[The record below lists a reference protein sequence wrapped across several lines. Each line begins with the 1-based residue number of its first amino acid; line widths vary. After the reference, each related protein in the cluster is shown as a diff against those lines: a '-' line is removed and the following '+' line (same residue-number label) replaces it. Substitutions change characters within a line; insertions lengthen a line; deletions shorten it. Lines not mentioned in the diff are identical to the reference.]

1 MLRIIKRLRNYMQCC
16 NNMELTKE
24 DNQMAK
30 GLAIIG
36 MVALHLFC
44 RLGKLPYTPVVYIG
58 GTPLIYYIGL
68 FGDLCVPI
76 YCFCSGYAHYL
87 LMQKHGEKYPQ
98 VMLRKIG
105 SFLKNYWVV
114 LILFTFLGLL
124 FDKTNTIPGSLGTF
138 LGNFFLVKMNYNGAW
153 WFVLTYIILTIISP
167 IIIKIVNRI
176 DIMLLVVISGGI
188 YFICYIFRFVYSLPI
203 SSIPLSWLWNQTILV
218 GTSQFAYIVG
228 MLCRKENVITCL
240 KKRMGDLEKFR
251 KIIILVF
258 PMVLFCFHCVI
269 QSAIVAPITGLGT
282 LICFYLWNKPK
293 WIEKTFLFLGKHS
306 TNIWLIHMFFY
317 ARLFTNFVF
326 VAKYPILIFALM
338 MSVCIGVSYIIQKC
352 MLLSDKICF

>member
-138 LGNFFLVKMNYNGAW
+138 LGNFFLVKMNYN
-153 WFVLTYIILTIISP
+153 
-167 IIIKIVNRI
+167 
-176 DIMLLVVISGGI
+176 
-188 YFICYIFRFVYSLPI
+188 
-203 SSIPLSWLWNQTILV
+203 
-218 GTSQFAYIVG
+218 
-228 MLCRKENVITCL
+228 
-240 KKRMGDLEKFR
+240 
-251 KIIILVF
+251 
-258 PMVLFCFHCVI
+258 
-269 QSAIVAPITGLGT
+269 
-282 LICFYLWNKPK
+282 
-293 WIEKTFLFLGKHS
+293 
-306 TNIWLIHMFFY
+306 
-317 ARLFTNFVF
+317 
-326 VAKYPILIFALM
+326 
-338 MSVCIGVSYIIQKC
+338 
-352 MLLSDKICF
+352 